1 MSALTM
7 HSLSLPENAANFD
20 FCNSSPLCD
29 KLMEE
34 TDLRRADFEELG
46 KSGEADGVKC
56 IYIVGNEIVYLT
68 FPLADDI
75 MCIFGG
81 GFAVSNLA
89 SAAWMGEKDL
99 YYFGDEDEHGFE
111 ILAIFRSSFPSVKSF
126 LMDTK
131 TYLDHISYAVRGR
144 KAASAYDSLLTPEE
158 METLTMLREN
168 PEKSRLEQERISIA
182 YIKSRL

>member
-1 MSALTM
+1 
-7 HSLSLPENAANFD
+7 
-20 FCNSSPLCD
+20 
-29 KLMEE
+29 
-34 TDLRRADFEELG
+34 
-46 KSGEADGVKC
+46 
-56 IYIVGNEIVYLT
+56 
-68 FPLADDI
+68 

-111 ILAIFRSSFPSVKSF
+111 ILALFRSSFPSVKSF

-144 KAASAYDSLLTPEE
+144 KAASAYDSLLTPAE

>member
-7 HSLSLPENAANFD
+7 HSLSLPGNAAHFD

-29 KLMEE
+29 KLMEG
-34 TDLRRADFEELG
+34 TGLRRADFEELG
-46 KSGEADGVKC
+46 RSGEADGVKR
-56 IYIVGNEIVYLT
+56 IYIVENEIVYLT

-111 ILAIFRSSFPSVKSF
+111 ILALFRFSFLSVKSF

-144 KAASAYDSLLTPEE
+144 KAASVDSLLTPAE
-158 METLTMLREN
+158 METLTINSFPNNRTIET
-168 PEKSRLEQERISIA
+168 A
-182 YIKSRL
+182 V